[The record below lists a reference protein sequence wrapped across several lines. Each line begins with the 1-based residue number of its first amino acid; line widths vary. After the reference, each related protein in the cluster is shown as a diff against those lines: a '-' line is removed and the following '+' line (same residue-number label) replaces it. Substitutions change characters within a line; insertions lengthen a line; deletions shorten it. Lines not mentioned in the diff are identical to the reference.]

1 MSGKNMKKKTKQKS
15 VGKTMKKP
23 NSIKKVS
30 IEDKRRIRGKMKLAL
45 PKDLQEKVEAEKNPE
60 NIVAAALAD
69 YYNRGNR
76 RNEIALQKEIDNN
89 IIEIQRR
96 HISDLKDQLDASNR
110 NYEELMKTYQAYML
124 QVQPLVEAGQ
134 LQSAAALKPA
144 PEMQTKAKEEERAEV
159 QQNTGGR
166 KKETATATPATAAEE
181 AAAAENRLRLE
192 KELKEKESVLQK
204 QEAEIQNKNKELLK
218 KEEELRKREAE
229 MEIQAKDDTV
239 SENRKRWYEFWK

>member
-1 MSGKNMKKKTKQKS
+1 MSGKNMKKKTKQGS
-15 VGKTMKKP
+15 TGKILKKP
-23 NSIKKVS
+23 NSIKKTS
-30 IEDKRRIRGKMKLAL
+30 AEDKRRIRGKMKLAL

-60 NIVAAALAD
+60 NVVAAALAD
-69 YYNRGNR
+69 YYGRGNR

-144 PEMQTKAKEEERAEV
+144 AEMQTEGRTEDKTKA
-159 QQNTGGR
+159 QQNTAA
-166 KKETATATPATAAEE
+166 ETVEKAASATAAKKAAEE
-181 AAAAENRLRLE
+181 AAASENRLRLE
-192 KELKEKESVLQK
+192 KELKEKEAALQK
-204 QEAEIQNKNKELLK
+204 QEAEIKNKNEELLK
-218 KEEELRKREAE
+218 KEEELRERETK
-229 MEIQAKDDTV
+229 IQTKNEV